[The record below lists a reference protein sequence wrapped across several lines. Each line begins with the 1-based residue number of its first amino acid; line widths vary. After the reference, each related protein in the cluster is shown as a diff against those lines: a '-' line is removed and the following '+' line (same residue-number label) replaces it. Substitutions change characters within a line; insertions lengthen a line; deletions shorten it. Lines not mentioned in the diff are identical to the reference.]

1 MDLSKIPFLK
11 NLDLSNAQ
19 TRKSALM
26 LLGGVVAILVFILLN
41 IPRTKDGDADVQNQ
55 AATQSSQA
63 PPIQDGADKDN
74 LRGKTLIEVRERKN
88 DNGSFARRIFDD
100 SNSSVE
106 DILRGT
112 DSQGADPVTA
122 GEGGTALGT
131 PLTSTS
137 SGDLLSNIESMAEA
151 DFQSRTSD
159 LTAASSGQQQQQP
172 KQAPAPAPTP
182 GSTARSSSTK
192 TASSAG
198 TRGGGGSSR
207 KYSDDPMERKRQ
219 HLVEMGFDPDTGL
232 PLDQAAPEQPQGT
245 KTQQT
250 TSQKTAST
258 PPDGV
263 EKSVVSVRGKGSMSS
278 FGTGNDSG
286 SGFSSFGS
294 TEQEAVSS
302 GAKFFKV
309 AFAYD
314 EKIKA
319 GQRVTLRLKEKITVN
334 GYELPLNSIVYATS
348 SIEGERLILH
358 VRNIDIN
365 GKAFFLNY
373 DAIDVDWEKGLYC
386 PSKQS
391 TKKVKEAVREGIQVV
406 SSAAQSVITGVPG
419 RILSS
424 GTSMVQSDS
433 GEVTVT
439 VREGYEFY
447 LVPSEE

>member
-1 MDLSKIPFLK
+1 
-11 NLDLSNAQ
+11 
-19 TRKSALM
+19 
-26 LLGGVVAILVFILLN
+26 
-41 IPRTKDGDADVQNQ
+41 
-55 AATQSSQA
+55 
-63 PPIQDGADKDN
+63 
-74 LRGKTLIEVRERKN
+74 
-88 DNGSFARRIFDD
+88 
-100 SNSSVE
+100 
-106 DILRGT
+106 
-112 DSQGADPVTA
+112 
-122 GEGGTALGT
+122 
-131 PLTSTS
+131 
-137 SGDLLSNIESMAEA
+137 
-151 DFQSRTSD
+151 
-159 LTAASSGQQQQQP
+159 
-172 KQAPAPAPTP
+172 
-182 GSTARSSSTK
+182 
-192 TASSAG
+192 
-198 TRGGGGSSR
+198 
-207 KYSDDPMERKRQ
+207 
-219 HLVEMGFDPDTGL
+219 MGFDPDTGL
-232 PLDQAAPEQPQGT
+232 PLNQTTPEQPQGT

-250 TSQKTAST
+250 TSQKPAST

-294 TEQEAVSS
+294 AEQEAVSS

-406 SSAAQSVITGVPG
+406 SSAAQGVITGVPG

>member
-19 TRKSALM
+19 TRKSAIM

-41 IPRTKDGDADVQNQ
+41 IPRSKDGDADVQNQ

-63 PPIQDGADKDN
+63 PPIQDGDDKDN

-112 DSQGADPVTA
+112 DSQGADPGVT
-122 GEGGTALGT
+122 GEGNADTGR
-131 PLTSTS
+131 PLSSSS

-159 LTAASSGQQQQQP
+159 LTAASSGQQPSQQTAQ
-172 KQAPAPAPTP
+172 QVSSQTP
-182 GSTARSSSTK
+182 GASARPSSTK
-192 TASSAG
+192 TSPS
-198 TRGGGGSSR
+198 TRKSGGGGSSR

-245 KTQQT
+245 KTQQA
-250 TSQKTAST
+250 TSQKPAST

-294 TEQEAVSS
+294 AEQEAVSS

-406 SSAAQSVITGVPG
+406 SSAAQGVITGVPG